1 MQQQRRNPG
10 VAPLCPEDD
19 VHRELTVARFD
30 PINWQNQEPALGS
43 HLVTPR
49 RGYLHHGI
57 YVGDGKV
64 VHYAGFSD
72 GLHGGP
78 VEEVTLARFARDR
91 PVCVQ
96 SDAPPNFAPPEVV
109 RRARSRVGED
119 RYRLL
124 TNNCEHFC
132 EWCLRG
138 EHRSYQV
145 EALLARPRR
154 ALYGTIRLIAQPA
167 WADA

>member
-1 MQQQRRNPG
+1 
-10 VAPLCPEDD
+10 
-19 VHRELTVARFD
+19 VARSD
-30 PINWQNQEPALGS
+30 PFKWQSQEPSLGS

-64 VHYAGFSD
+64 VHYSGFSD

-78 VEEVTLARFARDR
+78 VEEVDLDSFAHGR
-91 PVCVQ
+91 PVWIQ
-96 SDAPPNFAPPEVV
+96 SDAPPNFEPREVV

-119 RYRLL
+119 RYRVL

-154 ALYGTIRLIAQPA
+154 VLHATIRLVARPVSALGQVDVRPTGTTA
-167 WADA
+167 ASNA